1 MPNCWQTTITT
12 QTSAADLPKMC
23 ARSCCVLQINST
35 TWSFG
40 NERALSQSSGS
51 PGPWLLVRGRLQRLC
66 NWSARP
72 PVCLGLS
79 PDRRSRPASS
89 SALSTPTDQGCVE
102 ASLSSPGRPQN
113 AFSCFP
119 KSVSLQ
125 LPPTGPNRS
134 SVTPSQ
140 PDCRLGLRSCVHG
153 CRLTAAT
160 CFLLQLHTAGPSVTP
175 AGLL

>member
-1 MPNCWQTTITT
+1 
-12 QTSAADLPKMC
+12 MC

-40 NERALSQSSGS
+40 NECALSQSSGS

-153 CRLTAAT
+153 GRPTAAT